1 MDTKYK
7 VIVLV
12 TAMAGFLSLTKFAVG
27 MASGSMAVMSSGL
40 DSLLDTFISGMNFF
54 AIKKASMPPDKTHQ
68 YGHGKIENFSALVE
82 SFIITSAGV
91 VILYNAIYRFVK
103 NIPVR
108 YTMLDLPIMIFS
120 LIFSFFVT
128 YVLKRASKKTGSM
141 ALSADA
147 AHYASDVY
155 TNSGAIL
162 AIILTYLTGYQ
173 YFDFAF
179 ALIIGIIIVF
189 STLKIFLES
198 ISGLMDKSI
207 PEEIEEKIKKMIE
220 KLPFPYAGF
229 HKLRTRTSGNKHY
242 IDFHLLVCRESDINK
257 AHEIA
262 EKLEDQLKK
271 EISGIDVTI
280 HIEPCNSE
288 CDMTEITCS
297 LKLRSENKKVFKN
310 NMDIDFNP

>member
-162 AIILTYLTGYQ
+162 AIILTYLTGY
-173 YFDFAF
+173 
-179 ALIIGIIIVF
+179 
-189 STLKIFLES
+189 
-198 ISGLMDKSI
+198 
-207 PEEIEEKIKKMIE
+207 
-220 KLPFPYAGF
+220 
-229 HKLRTRTSGNKHY
+229 
-242 IDFHLLVCRESDINK
+242 
-257 AHEIA
+257 
-262 EKLEDQLKK
+262 
-271 EISGIDVTI
+271 
-280 HIEPCNSE
+280 
-288 CDMTEITCS
+288 
-297 LKLRSENKKVFKN
+297 
-310 NMDIDFNP
+310 